1 MFDLG
6 FPELIVCFV
15 IALVVLGPKRMPELA
30 RKVGKWVGKARTMAR
45 QFREQLEAE
54 VNLEELTKMTEKKAK
69 EAREAGTGTPPI
81 PPEFTGATPA
91 EPIVDTPDTTVAQG
105 DAPPAADE
113 APPSM
118 ASSGYPYGV
127 SSETVS
133 GNDLQIDLDLPPPQ
147 PHDDTYSHAHA
158 HGNEPMPWTPEL
170 PDPVTEPAAPA
181 TEPKNSSAA

>member
-30 RKVGKWVGKARTMAR
+30 RKVGKWVGKARSMAR

-91 EPIVDTPDTTVAQG
+91 ETPAEATADTHVAQA
-105 DAPPAADE
+105 DTAPPADE
-113 APPSM
+113 TPAPSM

-133 GNDLQIDLDLPPPQ
+133 GNAIVL
-147 PHDDTYSHAHA
+147 AR
-158 HGNEPMPWTPEL
+158 
-170 PDPVTEPAAPA
+170 PAALTML
-181 TEPKNSSAA
+181 TEVETSPW